1 MMKNDK
7 ISVKI
12 NSNQNLYL
20 FNDFIT
26 FNIKLSEDIMK
37 IHFGKC
43 MKVSKTPQ
51 VFCRTAKRK
60 NIVCVSECR

>member
-20 FNDFIT
+20 LNDFIT

-43 MKVSKTPQ
+43 MKVSKTP
-51 VFCRTAKRK
+51 
-60 NIVCVSECR
+60 